1 MVDAKRR
8 RADDEDEAAERE
20 ATRAAKKA
28 ASKSPASTFAFTDD
42 RHSLLEFATELD
54 EEHNISLNELV
65 SVFSG
70 LGRNVDG
77 TTTSAEIEAL
87 SAGRRWHA
95 AMHASRHL
103 KRLLPHLAR
112 FMPARPTA
120 SAAPA
125 SAAPAAPDGALE
137 TASGTGSQSGD
148 SDSASDEQRGS
159 KLTERALERQNL
171 RGMQQGK
178 STISFSIFCQAMLFA
193 ARDAGS
199 SAGDGA
205 SSD

>member
-42 RHSLLEFATELD
+42 RHSLLAFATELD
-54 EEHNISLNELV
+54 EEHNIPLNELV

-103 KRLLPHLAR
+103 KRLLPHCAFSR
-112 FMPARPTA
+112 RGQPRRPRRRRPRRPRRTA
-120 SAAPA
+120 PSRTRAA
-125 SAAPAAPDGALE
+125 
-137 TASGTGSQSGD
+137 
-148 SDSASDEQRGS
+148 
-159 KLTERALERQNL
+159 
-171 RGMQQGK
+171 
-178 STISFSIFCQAMLFA
+178 
-193 ARDAGS
+193 
-199 SAGDGA
+199 
-205 SSD
+205 